1 MRRYAKELCTT
12 AATEDRSEG
21 RGGTDGA
28 GGSARPRKLEEGSK
42 IANPITSNPIRHRAR
57 TEQRARSQDQIAT
70 EQT

>member
-42 IANPITSNPIRHRAR
+42 IANPITYPIRHRAR
-57 TEQRARSQDQIAT
+57 PEQRARSQEQIAT